1 MAERKLYL
9 GRQVR
14 RLRREL
20 GLNQSAMAAEIG
32 VSPSYLNHLER
43 NQRPVTAAVL
53 LRLAEA
59 YDVDLRS
66 FAAEGGE
73 GTGVDELA
81 EIFADPLFG
90 GFAVPRYE
98 LVEMADNAP
107 AAADAVSRLYAAL
120 VELRRRPADTDE
132 PAALSPQSW
141 VRDHIQ
147 AQRNHFPAL
156 EEAAETLA
164 GALGDPLTIAEPLR
178 RRLKEAFGVEA
189 RLVPPEVLD
198 NASQHYDLHR
208 KRLLLSALLHS
219 ESRTFALAYQLALME
234 FRPLLAQMLEAAA
247 PPDEPTRRLLQMSLA
262 NYAAGAIMMPYQP
275 FLAAAETH
283 RYQLDRLC
291 AAVRGQRRAG
301 GAPAD
306 HAQSRQWARH
316 PFFMLRVDAAGNISK
331 RFAGES
337 FPFSRFGGT
346 CPRWNLH
353 SAFQTPGRVLTQI
366 VETPDGQRFF
376 TIARTVQRAVR
387 LDPREDSPLAI
398 GLGCDLRHA
407 PRIAYAD
414 GLDAHRPLCDADR
427 PRLRALPARPL
438 PPARRRAGRADAEP
452 RREQEDD
459 LALSI
464 HGRVKRSVGDL
475 APARD
480 WGPIRFLIRRPAARP
495 ALRSRSRARRGP
507 SRRDSRR
514 LRRWIGGRRAKR
526 HRGRRRREPPRNR
539 G

>member
-43 NQRPVTAAVL
+43 NQRPVTAGVL
-53 LRLAEA
+53 LRLAES

-73 GTGVDELA
+73 GTGVDQLA
-81 EIFADPLFG
+81 EIFADPMLG

-120 VELRRRPADTDE
+120 VEMRRRPADAEADA
-132 PAALSPQSW
+132 PGALSPQNW

-164 GALGDPLTIAEPLR
+164 GALGDPLTIAEPIR
-178 RRLKEAFGVEA
+178 RRLKEGYGIEA
-189 RLVPPEVLD
+189 RIMPPETLEA
-198 NASQHYDLHR
+198 ASQHYDLHR
-208 KRLLLSALLHS
+208 KRLMLSALLRP

-234 FRPLLAQMLEAAA
+234 FRPLLAQMLDAAA
-247 PPDEPTRRLLQMSLA
+247 PPDEPSRRLLHMSLA
-262 NYAAGAIMMPYQP
+262 NYAAAAIMMPYAA
-275 FLAAAETH
+275 FLAAAEAH
-283 RYQLDRLC
+283 RYDIDRLC
-291 AAVRGQRRAG
+291 AAFGASGEQAAHRLTTLNRNAARGI
-301 GAPAD
+301 
-306 HAQSRQWARH
+306 
-316 PFFMLRVDAAGNISK
+316 PFFMLRVDAAGNVSK

-353 SAFQTPGRVLTQI
+353 GAFQTPGRVVTQI

-376 TIARTVQRAVR
+376 TIGRTVERSIR
-387 LDPREDSPLAI
+387 LDPREDSQLAI
-398 GLGCDLRHA
+398 GLGCDVKYA
-407 PRIAYAD
+407 PRIAYAE
-414 GLDAHRPLCDADR
+414 GLDLANPYVTPIGPACAIC
-427 PRLRALPARPL
+427 PRVRCPQRAAAP
-438 PPARRRAGRADAEP
+438 AGRTP
-452 RREQEDD
+452 
-459 LALSI
+459 
-464 HGRVKRSVGDL
+464 SVVETRKTIS
-475 APARD
+475 PF
-480 WGPIRFLIRRPAARP
+480 PFL
-495 ALRSRSRARRGP
+495 
-507 SRRDSRR
+507 
-514 LRRWIGGRRAKR
+514 GG
-526 HRGRRRREPPRNR
+526 
-539 G
+539 